1 MSERLGSD
9 ASAAGRIARFEIA
22 GAARAL
28 RGLACC
34 GDAWAAMPAGAAGV
48 VLAVADGVGHGD
60 AAHAASTRALA
71 LVRTL
76 IAEDPLRALTD
87 VIARCHAAAM
97 GSVGLALLVV
107 RVAPSGVEL
116 CGVGNVEVRSW
127 PARESRGVSYAGT
140 VGYRYRTTRAFSS
153 KLERGD
159 VLALSTDG
167 VRSTFELSRPGPSLS
182 TYVASALDAHARD
195 NDDATL
201 VVLRDA
207 ED

>member
-9 ASAAGRIARFEIA
+9 ARASGSIARFEIA
-22 GAARAL
+22 GQARAL
-28 RGLACC
+28 RGVERC
-34 GDAWAAMPAGAAGV
+34 GDAWAAMPAGEAGV

-76 IAEDPLRALTD
+76 IAEDAARALTD
-87 VIARCHAAAM
+87 VIARCHRDAL
-97 GSVGLALLVV
+97 GSVGLALLVL
-107 RVAPSGVEL
+107 RAGPSGVEL

-140 VGYRYRTTRAFSS
+140 VGYRYRTTRAFTST
-153 KLERGD
+153 LERGD
-159 VLALSTDG
+159 VLALTTDG
-167 VRSTFELSRPGPSLS
+167 VRSTFALSRPGASLPA
-182 TYVASALDAHARD
+182 YVESALDAHAREH
-195 NDDATL
+195 DDATM
-201 VVLRDA
+201 VVVRHA